1 MAFLE
6 FYWNDAEGPR
16 KIAELAG
23 VITRKI
29 IVNKFG
35 GHFHAII
42 KHNVAC

>member
-23 VITRKI
+23 VLTRKNTI
-29 IVNKFG
+29 NNFG
-35 GHFHAII
+35 GYNGTIF
-42 KHNVAC
+42 